1 MALNLAEVK
10 RIAADVARSENP
22 DVEVVSATTA
32 EGGSAYTE
40 VTIVIH
46 GCHKEPCRFVIG
58 ADRSGDESALR
69 SAIASQL
76 RAHFDQQRSG

>member
-1 MALNLAEVK
+1 MTLNLAEVK
-10 RIAADVARSENP
+10 RIAADVARHENP
-22 DVEVVSATTA
+22 SIEVLSATTA

-58 ADRSGDESALR
+58 ANRNGGESALR
-69 SAIASQL
+69 SAIESQL
-76 RAHFDQQRSG
+76 RAHLDRQQ